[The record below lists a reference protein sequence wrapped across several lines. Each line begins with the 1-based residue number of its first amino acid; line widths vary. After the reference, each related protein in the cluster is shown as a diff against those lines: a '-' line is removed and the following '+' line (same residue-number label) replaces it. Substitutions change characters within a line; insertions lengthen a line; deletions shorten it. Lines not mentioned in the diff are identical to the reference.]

1 MKWQEYET
9 KPITDKNR
17 SIHNVDIVRN
27 EAKQCTK
34 QDDMKQR
41 EYKMNPNND
50 TVETR

>member
-9 KPITDKNR
+9 KPITYKNR